1 MQKKNPKTHLK
12 PKFLKALYRL
22 ENIRMKNSKKGG
34 VVTDIQINTI
44 IRGYIFK
51 DIIDTERQNEKLWR
65 RLDWYEKKI
74 DQYQSSSLTIR
85 EGYKATIEELHSKF
99 FNAVRSYNSLYYFG
113 KIAKDMGVKMRS
125 YNDEL
130 PENEPEFDP
139 VFTQEVKEDGSVISK
154 TKNYKKKRKK

>member
-113 KIAKDMGVKMRS
+113 KIAKGEATMTS
-125 YNDEL
+125 S
-130 PENEPEFDP
+130 
-139 VFTQEVKEDGSVISK
+139 QK
-154 TKNYKKKRKK
+154 TNQNLIQSLHK

>member
-51 DIIDTERQNEKLWR
+51 DRTK
-65 RLDWYEKKI
+65 
-74 DQYQSSSLTIR
+74 SS
-85 EGYKATIEELHSKF
+85 
-99 FNAVRSYNSLYYFG
+99 
-113 KIAKDMGVKMRS
+113 GVDLIGM
-125 YNDEL
+125 
-130 PENEPEFDP
+130 
-139 VFTQEVKEDGSVISK
+139 
-154 TKNYKKKRKK
+154 RKK

>member
-85 EGYKATIEELHSKF
+85 EGYKATIEGLHSKF

-125 YNDEL
+125 
-130 PENEPEFDP
+130 
-139 VFTQEVKEDGSVISK
+139 
-154 TKNYKKKRKK
+154 